1 MPKGTVTP
9 NNENPPHKKVS
20 TNHQKMTPK
29 SYEWGYDSTSGLMVL
44 KILDPE
50 GMYPF
55 ILIDPE
61 RGPYRVIRTSKG
73 GLQMTK

>member
-1 MPKGTVTP
+1 MPRATVTP
-9 NNENPPHKKVS
+9 KNENPPHKKVG
-20 TNHQKMTPK
+20 TNHQNMTPK
-29 SYEWGYDSTSGLMVL
+29 SYEWEYDPTIGHMVL

-55 ILIDPE
+55 TLIDPE
-61 RGPYRVIRTSKG
+61 RGRYRVIRTSRG